1 MMIQGELYINGYDA
15 WTTWGIFMDDSSI
28 SALMTPAA
36 TKDFPSNKSR
46 LEDGTRYIT
55 SNVRLKERDINLSLQ
70 LYAATRE
77 QFYERYA
84 AFCSQV
90 LATGLVNI
98 TTKYQDGVVY
108 KCIYNSCSQYRQFM
122 GKIAKFSLKLT
133 EPDPT
138 DRSTE

>member
-1 MMIQGELYINGYDA
+1 MIQGELYINGYDA

-55 SNVRLKERDINLSLQ
+55 SNARLKERDINLSLQ
-70 LYAATRE
+70 LYAPTRAE
-77 QFYERYA
+77 FYARYA

-138 DRSTE
+138 DRSTD